1 MAGPMCWQANSTAVT
16 DESAERTHV
25 DLGKDFVSESLSRE
39 AQPRELKKKVGGRR
53 QGNSVGWGTPESR
66 WTFCTQKHSVKASR
80 LGTLEERRRDRHQ
93 DRLQRLGFIVQF
105 SSLVRCRKLW
115 WYYTW

>member
-39 AQPRELKKKVGGRR
+39 AQPRELKKKWEAGGK
-53 QGNSVGWGTPESR
+53 GIAWAGVP
-66 WTFCTQKHSVKASR
+66 
-80 LGTLEERRRDRHQ
+80 
-93 DRLQRLGFIVQF
+93 
-105 SSLVRCRKLW
+105 
-115 WYYTW
+115 